1 MKFCKKYEEYMQE
14 QKEKKNLPG
23 VGFKKLKKIL
33 KKCRRRDHLPSRIAS
48 INQQHGNN
56 CPRECAVCD
65 VLTLCAVCDGTF
77 FPELQKEMEDVVG
90 WFNENA
96 QKLLELHLASSFK
109 KCLTWFKGKTSHHL
123 GLIQEGQDLVNYA
136 LINAVAIRKILKKY
150 DKIHESSQGQAF
162 KTQVQKRRI
171 EILQSPWLCE
181 LMAFHINLK
190 ESQKESGAVLASPP
204 SLFGGCSFI
213 FDDGKPFLSCEL
225 SDSVKVDIDLTCS
238 ICLDTVFDP
247 ISLTCGHIYCYMCA
261 CSAASVNVV
270 DGLKAADPSE
280 KCPLCREVCVYKGAV
295 HLDEL
300 SILLK
305 RSCREYW
312 EERRKTER
320 AERLQQAKEYWD
332 YQCRS
337 FTGI

>member
-1 MKFCKKYEEYMQE
+1 MKFCKKYEEYMQG

-33 KKCRRRDHLPSRIAS
+33 KKCSRNHLPSRMAFTEA
-48 INQQHGNN
+48 INQQHDHN
-56 CPRECAVCD
+56 CPRECP
-65 VLTLCAVCDGTF
+65 VCDGTF
-77 FPELQKEMEDVVG
+77 FPELLKEMEDVVG

-96 QKLLELHLASSFK
+96 QKLLELHLASGFK
-109 KCLTWFKGKTSHHL
+109 KCITWFKGNSRKRDHL
-123 GLIQEGQDLVNYA
+123 GLIQEGKDLVNYA

-150 DKIHESSQGQAF
+150 DKIHESRQGQAF
-162 KTQVQKRRI
+162 KTQVQKMRI

-190 ESQKESGAVLASPP
+190 ESQKESGAIVASPP
-204 SLFGGCSFI
+204 PVHAVFDGCSLT

-225 SDSVKVDIDLTCS
+225 SDSVKIDIDLTCS

-261 CSAASVNVV
+261 CSAASVSVV
-270 DGLKAADPSE
+270 DGLKTADTAK
-280 KCPLCREVCVYKGAV
+280 KCPLCREVGVYKGAV
-295 HLDEL
+295 HLEEL
-300 SILLK
+300 SILLR

>member
-33 KKCRRRDHLPSRIAS
+33 KKCRRSDHLPSRIAS
-48 INQQHGNN
+48 ISQQHGNN
-56 CPRECAVCD
+56 CPREC
-65 VLTLCAVCDGTF
+65 TVCDGTF

-109 KCLTWFKGKTSHHL
+109 KCLTWFTGNTRKTTHL
-123 GLIQEGQDLVNYA
+123 GLIQQGKDLVNYA

-162 KTQVQKRRI
+162 KTQVQKMRI

-190 ESQKESGAVLASPP
+190 ESQKECGAVLASHP
-204 SLFGGCSFI
+204 SLFGGGCSFI

-270 DGLKAADPSE
+270 DGLKTADPSE

-305 RSCREYW
+305 RSCRDYW
-312 EERRKTER
+312 EERCKTER

-337 FTGI
+337 FTGL

>member
-1 MKFCKKYEEYMQE
+1 MRSTCKDK
-14 QKEKKNLPG
+14 
-23 VGFKKLKKIL
+23 
-33 KKCRRRDHLPSRIAS
+33 RRRRIYLVLDSRSSRKFSRDAEEEIIGLLQS
-48 INQQHGNN
+48 ITNM
-56 CPRECAVCD
+56 ATS
-65 VLTLCAVCDGTF
+65 VLVNA
-77 FPELQKEMEDVVG
+77 QKEMEDVVG

-96 QKLLELHLASSFK
+96 QKLLELHLASRFK
-109 KCLTWFKGKTSHHL
+109 KCLTWFKGNNNRKKRSHL
-123 GLIQEGQDLVNYA
+123 GLIQRGRDLVSYA
-136 LINAVAIRKILKKY
+136 LINSVAIRKILKKY

-162 KTQVQKRRI
+162 KTQVQKMHI

-190 ESQKESGAVLASPP
+190 ESQKDYSGAVLASPP
-204 SLFGGCSFI
+204 ALFDGCSLV
-213 FDDGKPFLSCEL
+213 FDDGKPLLSCEL

-270 DGLKAADPSE
+270 DGLKTADPSE

-320 AERLQQAKEYWD
+320 AERLKQAKEYWD

>member
-1 MKFCKKYEEYMQE
+1 MQ
-14 QKEKKNLPG
+14 N
-23 VGFKKLKKIL
+23 
-33 KKCRRRDHLPSRIAS
+33 RRRRRIHLVLASRNSRRFSRDAEEEIIFLLVLLQS
-48 INQQHGNN
+48 VNN
-56 CPRECAVCD
+56 MATT
-65 VLTLCAVCDGTF
+65 VLANAQFVMEL

-96 QKLLELHLASSFK
+96 RKLLELHLASSFK
-109 KCLTWFKGKTSHHL
+109 KCLTWFRGNHSKTSHL
-123 GLIQEGQDLVNYA
+123 GLIQEGRDLVNYA

-162 KTQVQKRRI
+162 KTQVQKMRI

-190 ESQKESGAVLASPP
+190 ESQKESGAVLA

-305 RSCREYW
+305 RSCRVLG
-312 EERRKTER
+312 RK
-320 AERLQQAKEYWD
+320 A
-332 YQCRS
+332 
-337 FTGI
+337 